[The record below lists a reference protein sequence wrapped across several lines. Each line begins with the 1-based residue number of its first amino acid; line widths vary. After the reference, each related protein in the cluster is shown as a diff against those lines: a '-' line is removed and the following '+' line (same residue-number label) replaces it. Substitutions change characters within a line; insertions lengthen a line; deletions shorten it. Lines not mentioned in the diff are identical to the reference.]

1 MWCIPILSKVMQC
14 EKPDFCPVSLKL
26 KEVVFQWQDKNL
38 QWTVTTLP
46 DTFHTRSRK

>member
-1 MWCIPILSKVMQC
+1 MPKGYAMR
-14 EKPDFCPVSLKL
+14 KPCAKPGSLKI

-46 DTFHTRSRK
+46 DTYHTRSPK